1 MKGGQAWWRF
11 FKMAAV
17 IVGSIVAAFWIIVVV
32 ILTLGP
38 GGTVVAVLLFPM
50 VVAALGLFLAFS
62 FTWQALALARTG
74 DLLERIL
81 ESARKRAQPPPK

>member
-1 MKGGQAWWRF
+1 MTGGQAWWRF
-11 FKMAAV
+11 FKMTAV

-38 GGTVVAVLLFPM
+38 GGTVVAVFLFPI

-81 ESARKRAQPPPK
+81 ERARKRDQQPPK